1 MESNVNETINETID
15 KAIER
20 IRQQRKE
27 LYDSI
32 YMANR
37 FCECYLL
44 TIESKKIRIFL
55 EDCSDVSKLCG
66 AMRALSELESENGEE
81 YKISGIELWKW
92 KSSLKNRIDAIG
104 TIKTIE
110 DLIEKE
116 VVLSNLRTQEE
127 KDKIQVQYITRD

>member
-1 MESNVNETINETID
+1 
-15 KAIER
+15 
-20 IRQQRKE
+20 
-27 LYDSI
+27 
-32 YMANR
+32 
-37 FCECYLL
+37 
-44 TIESKKIRIFL
+44 
-55 EDCSDVSKLCG
+55 
-66 AMRALSELESENGEE
+66 MRALSELESENGEE